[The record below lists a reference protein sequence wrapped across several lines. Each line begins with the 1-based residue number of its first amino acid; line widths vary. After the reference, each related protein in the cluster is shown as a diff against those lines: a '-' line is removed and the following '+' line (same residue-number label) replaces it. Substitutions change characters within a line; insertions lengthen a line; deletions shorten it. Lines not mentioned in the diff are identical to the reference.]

1 MLEDK
6 TISYLISI
14 ESSKIVQIVG
24 NNDVT
29 LVNTALV

>member
-1 MLEDK
+1 MLEVK
-6 TISYLISI
+6 RLSYLISV
-14 ESSKIVQIVG
+14 ESSEIVQIVG